1 MRASTRRPSLREKE
15 WQTLRSRHAPSRHVR
30 STDTRALISAGA
42 LIAAGVALALSDG
55 PGEPAVVAVMLGA
68 GLCLSTA
75 TLIRPRR
82 VRAAL
87 LVALLTAF
95 VAGRLGALGSASHLS
110 FGRVL
115 LVLVEG
121 MIVGV
126 AYQLAYSH
134 GTGLAEVATLFRGP
148 EAGYAPVL
156 DETTVARSV
165 ESELSRSRRAG
176 TPLTFLLLEPGEQA
190 AGPALDAVVS
200 QLSTRA
206 LTELERIYARERGCR
221 LISEQVRRSDVVT
234 CASAER
240 FLVLSTD
247 TSAAAT
253 VNLANRV
260 VEAVKAELGIEL
272 RPGIA
277 EFPADGTTY
286 GDLIAAAK
294 SAADRDGVI
303 PLNVRPLVAAPDPEP
318 PTPSRTEANP

>member
-1 MRASTRRPSLREKE
+1 MRSA
-15 WQTLRSRHAPSRHVR
+15 
-30 STDTRALISAGA
+30 DTRVLISAAA
-42 LIAAGVALALSDG
+42 LIAAGAALALSDG
-55 PGEPAVVAVMLGA
+55 PGEPAEVAIMLGA
-68 GLCLSTA
+68 GLCLSTT
-75 TLIRPRR
+75 TLIRPLRM
-82 VRAAL
+82 RAAL

-95 VAGRLGALGSASHLS
+95 VAGRLGALGSASDLS

-115 LVLVEG
+115 LVVVEG

-156 DETTVARSV
+156 DETSAARSV

-176 TPLTFLLLEPGEQA
+176 TPLTFLLLEPGERSG
-190 AGPALDAVVS
+190 GPVLDAVVS

-206 LTELERIYARERGCR
+206 LKELERIYVRERGCR

-253 VNLANRV
+253 VNLADRV
-260 VEAVKAELGIEL
+260 VETVKTELGIDL
-272 RPGIA
+272 RPGFA

-294 SAADRDGVI
+294 SAAEGDGVI
-303 PLNVRPLVAAPDPEP
+303 PLNVHPLVVAVDAEP
-318 PTPSRTEANP
+318 PTRPRMEANP

>member
-1 MRASTRRPSLREKE
+1 
-15 WQTLRSRHAPSRHVR
+15 VR
-30 STDTRALISAGA
+30 
-42 LIAAGVALALSDG
+42 
-55 PGEPAVVAVMLGA
+55 VAV
-68 GLCLSTA
+68 
-75 TLIRPRR
+75 
-82 VRAAL
+82 
-87 LVALLTAF
+87 LVALVTAF
-95 VAGRLGALGSASHLS
+95 VAGRLGAMGSDSDLS
-110 FGRVL
+110 LGRVL

-121 MIVGV
+121 TIIAV
-126 AYQLAYSH
+126 AYQLAYAH
-134 GTGLAEVATLFRGP
+134 GTGLAQVANLFRGP

-156 DETTVARSV
+156 DESSAARSV
-165 ESELSRSRRAG
+165 ESELSRSRRRG
-176 TPLTFLLLEPGEQA
+176 TPLTFLLLEPSEQA
-190 AGPALDAVVS
+190 SGRVLDAVVS
-200 QLSTRA
+200 QLSARA

-260 VEAVKAELGIEL
+260 VEAVKGELGIDL

-294 SAADRDGVI
+294 SAADGAGVI
-303 PLNVRPLVAAPDPEP
+303 PLNVHPLVAAPDPEP
-318 PTPSRTEANP
+318 PAPSRMEANP